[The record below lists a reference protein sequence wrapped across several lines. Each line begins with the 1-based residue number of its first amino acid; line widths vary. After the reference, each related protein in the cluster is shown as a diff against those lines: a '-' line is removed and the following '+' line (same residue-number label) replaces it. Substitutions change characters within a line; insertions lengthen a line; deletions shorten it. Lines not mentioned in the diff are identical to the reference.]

1 MRSVITTKLTFVS
14 GSYLEPNQLP
24 TPYKEQQ
31 APLGQSPHTVFPFP
45 APHVPS
51 LVTWPVLGAVDGFPK
66 TGSCVAEAVAVGL
79 NVEVD
84 EDIVSAAEEHPDMQP
99 APQ

>member
-1 MRSVITTKLTFVS
+1 MRGIVTTKLGSVNR
-14 GSYLEPNQLP
+14 SYLELEHLP

-51 LVTWPVLGAVDGFPK
+51 LVSGPVAGAVDGTPK

-79 NVEVD
+79 VD
-84 EDIVSAAEEHPDMQP
+84 EADEEVVAAADGHPDMQP